1 MLGRGDGDA
10 YRAESRA
17 PLLSAAIAS
26 QYGFLRRSR
35 CEVEVSWCVDAG
47 KGMRGTYGL
56 LSNDE
61 GRGRPDM
68 VVAFDGFS
76 AW

>member
-1 MLGRGDGDA
+1 
-10 YRAESRA
+10 
-17 PLLSAAIAS
+17 
-26 QYGFLRRSR
+26 
-35 CEVEVSWCVDAG
+35 
-47 KGMRGTYGL
+47 MRGTYGL